1 MIKDLI
7 KIAGQLDAAGFT
19 SEANQVDKI
28 IRKIAR
34 KSAWVRES
42 LPFKGSTLK
51 DAVEQHMAN
60 HGGVSMKEVVD
71 YNVRHNEGKNKSF
84 DPNNAKEFWIFCDG
98 SCGD

>member
-19 SEANQVDKI
+19 KEADQVDKI

-42 LPFKGSTLK
+42 LHIKGSTFK
-51 DAVEQHMAN
+51 DAVEQHIAS

-71 YNVRHNEGKNKSF
+71 YNKGKNPSF
-84 DPNNAKEFWIFCDG
+84 NPNNAKEFWIFCDG